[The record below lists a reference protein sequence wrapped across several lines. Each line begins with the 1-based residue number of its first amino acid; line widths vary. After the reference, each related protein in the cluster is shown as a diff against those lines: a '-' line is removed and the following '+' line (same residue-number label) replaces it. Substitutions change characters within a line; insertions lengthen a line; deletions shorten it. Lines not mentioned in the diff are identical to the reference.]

1 MQSYEVLQ
9 QVAPGH
15 LQKLSVASSLILR
28 HGWAA
33 STVRHYAAAVNKY
46 FLFAKEANRASF
58 PATTESIYEFICWC
72 KDGGKDT
79 TVRAGTTK
87 KYLTGLRMW
96 HVLHDTTFPTVNEH
110 RIRLLLKASKK
121 VEVEQPS
128 NRMGFTLS
136 DIHRMVKNLN
146 EHDHQHMVLR
156 GVILV
161 GFWGLARLGELTMS
175 TDHPDVFIRRKDVR
189 FDKDMTHATIRV
201 RLAKTAAPG
210 ESQYLRLSKQP
221 NTLDPIAAITSLLD
235 TSNWSADDPLFPSH
249 DGRRPISR
257 SRVMA
262 HIKSF
267 NPPGNASWSGHSLRI
282 GGASLRAHYGGSVKS
297 IQRAGR
303 WKSTCYQLYV
313 RKYDKKTAKGT
324 SLLARRL
331 NHKLK

>member
-46 FLFAKEANRASF
+46 FLFTKEANRASF
-58 PATTESIYEFICWC
+58 PATTGSIYEFICWC

-175 TDHPDVFIRRKDVR
+175 TDHPDVFIRRKDV
-189 FDKDMTHATIRV
+189 
-201 RLAKTAAPG
+201 
-210 ESQYLRLSKQP
+210 
-221 NTLDPIAAITSLLD
+221 
-235 TSNWSADDPLFPSH
+235 
-249 DGRRPISR
+249 
-257 SRVMA
+257 
-262 HIKSF
+262 
-267 NPPGNASWSGHSLRI
+267 
-282 GGASLRAHYGGSVKS
+282 
-297 IQRAGR
+297 
-303 WKSTCYQLYV
+303 
-313 RKYDKKTAKGT
+313 
-324 SLLARRL
+324 
-331 NHKLK
+331 